1 MDEPGSFAGIT
12 NSPIPDLGPEANIL
26 MSLAILLMDTANC
39 FKAPC
44 VSTIASWAASAS
56 NLFSADTNGKLVSSA
71 IFFATIFA

>member
-44 VSTIASWAASAS
+44 VSTIASWAASLQTYFQQIRTA
-56 NLFSADTNGKLVSSA
+56 NWLVLQY
-71 IFFATIFA
+71 FLATIFA